1 MAAPTERNPVASKKI
16 AKEVA
21 AAVEIWRIPEYRES
35 VLIPPHQLCVSGNNR
50 GGQPLT
56 LLVVHQT
63 IAKSFQDDGFD
74 PSRTPVGIVIWFTTS
89 DAKSAAVS
97 HNVRCFDGPQLYPPI
112 ETNEVKGA
120 TLS

>member
-1 MAAPTERNPVASKKI
+1 M
-16 AKEVA
+16 
-21 AAVEIWRIPEYRES
+21 
-35 VLIPPHQLCVSGNNR
+35 NNR

-63 IAKSFQDDGFD
+63 IAKSFLDDGFD
-74 PSRTPVGIVIWFTTS
+74 PSRTPVGFVIWFTTS

-97 HNVRCFDGPQLYPPI
+97 HNVLCFGGSPLYPPI

-120 TLS
+120 TLSCSHYNVAFVAFGRK